1 MTWLRSAGLALIAGM
16 ILTAG
21 FHAGVGDVLLFKSDP
36 ASFARYFFAA
46 ASLVGLAVLVL
57 FGLPA
62 AVMPRWRRILRLAAI
77 TLLVTFMVLGFI
89 GSLVWGVT
97 HWFHLG
103 LLLGQIF
110 DLEQVHKLKV
120 FIIAI
125 LPVIGGG
132 GLFVVLL
139 IVARVVRNDPSVS
152 DRVENL
158 GLASIVFGI
167 LSTAASFVPPPGAVA
182 VGDGRNV
189 VMIVVDRFPAWA
201 LRAYDSN
208 MPTAAFDDVAA
219 AAMVFRSV
227 YTSMPYTNGYFGALY
242 AGRVPGDPGRGNL
255 IGRLQNSGVKVRLIN
270 SHRAAIPE
278 SSDTH
283 VSAYRGL
290 RSRLL
295 GPRSIQ
301 VPRWLGLDY
310 HYSVVAPGTYEGRFL
325 PRLWRLANPGVGKGD
340 PLLTNLADE
349 LARLSRLGGRSF
361 TLCHVNL
368 SDFGNDAVSGSP
380 QFVGSD
386 ESTLIAKTRNDDYR
400 YQPSKEFNEL
410 AAYYRNIVYRQT
422 NALAK
427 SMNKFLKVLSKI
439 PGYEDAIVILTADH
453 GTIYGKG
460 RFWYGFHPMK
470 EVLNVPFL
478 VFGVGTPGIDDRV
491 FTTPDITQTLL
502 VHFGI
507 KGPKLSDDGLSMFGD
522 TARQVAAGLTMRS
535 DKHTEWSLVLSRA
548 GGADRY
554 NLHPDT
560 ARRITSVTYS
570 GYEEHE
576 VVVSPEEQA
585 IITARVREWAPR
597 FGLNAAELGAA
608 GLD

>member
-208 MPTAAFDDVAA
+208 RQTAAFDDVAA
-219 AAMVFRSV
+219 VAMV
-227 YTSMPYTNGYFGALY
+227 A
-242 AGRVPGDPGRGNL
+242 
-255 IGRLQNSGVKVRLIN
+255 
-270 SHRAAIPE
+270 E
-278 SSDTH
+278 
-283 VSAYRGL
+283 
-290 RSRLL
+290 
-295 GPRSIQ
+295 
-301 VPRWLGLDY
+301 
-310 HYSVVAPGTYEGRFL
+310 
-325 PRLWRLANPGVGKGD
+325 
-340 PLLTNLADE
+340 PLL
-349 LARLSRLGGRSF
+349 
-361 TLCHVNL
+361 
-368 SDFGNDAVSGSP
+368 
-380 QFVGSD
+380 
-386 ESTLIAKTRNDDYR
+386 
-400 YQPSKEFNEL
+400 
-410 AAYYRNIVYRQT
+410 
-422 NALAK
+422 
-427 SMNKFLKVLSKI
+427 
-439 PGYEDAIVILTADH
+439 
-453 GTIYGKG
+453 
-460 RFWYGFHPMK
+460 
-470 EVLNVPFL
+470 
-478 VFGVGTPGIDDRV
+478 
-491 FTTPDITQTLL
+491 
-502 VHFGI
+502 
-507 KGPKLSDDGLSMFGD
+507 
-522 TARQVAAGLTMRS
+522 
-535 DKHTEWSLVLSRA
+535 SLVLH
-548 GGADRY
+548 
-554 NLHPDT
+554 HPT
-560 ARRITSVTYS
+560 IQRLTRCGSMM
-570 GYEEHE
+570 
-576 VVVSPEEQA
+576 
-585 IITARVREWAPR
+585 
-597 FGLNAAELGAA
+597 
-608 GLD
+608 